1 MRINFR
7 INTVFSISAV
17 FLFAFVLN
25 GCKDPI
31 VKDSSLVNGPND
43 FLNLN
48 TTDTFTVISKTIA
61 DPPYSAAGVSNG
73 IVGSMDD
80 PIFGKV
86 VCGFYTQ
93 CRLSKDGSV
102 FSDNPVV
109 DSCVLSLYYYDSYG
123 KNTKPVNIA
132 VYEVTESIDPLNTS
146 YLTNSTFSVNG
157 SPIGVVYNFV
167 PNYTDSVT
175 TISGT
180 EAPQMRIKLN
190 NAFGQRV
197 LNMDS
202 ATLSNNTNFLN
213 LIKGIYVT
221 AQGALGNGVSN
232 VSLTDSKVAIYYHN
246 NTTDSLQFNLN
257 ISTSSARINHFD
269 HIYSGIIQQALASTA
284 VSDSILYVQSGAGTK
299 VKVTFPTLLD
309 LPENLA
315 INKAEL
321 IVTKWNDASGLDTTY
336 PLPAFIYVSK
346 INASGADESFSA
358 FDNNGLATNV
368 TKTESGVD
376 YTCYT
381 FNITQH
387 MQSVIKGNYPNNG
400 FHISLSSASKS
411 DRLILTNFKSDNKFR
426 IRLKLT
432 FTKLS

>member
-7 INTVFSISAV
+7 INTVFAISAV

-43 FLNLN
+43 LLNLN
-48 TTDTFTVISKTIA
+48 TTDTFVVYSKTIS
-61 DPPYSAAGVSNG
+61 DPAYSSSGVSNG

-102 FSDNPVV
+102 FSDNPIV
-109 DSCVLSLYYYDSYG
+109 DSCVISLNYYDSYG
-123 KNTKPVNIA
+123 KNTKPITIA
-132 VYEVTESIDPLNTS
+132 VYEVTETMDPLNTG
-146 YLTNSTFSVNG
+146 YLTNSTFGVNG
-157 SPIGVVYNFV
+157 TPIGVAYNFV
-167 PNYTDSVT
+167 PNYTDSVK

-180 EAPQMRIKLN
+180 ESPQMRIKLN
-190 NAFGQRV
+190 NSFGQRV

-202 ATLSNNTNFLN
+202 ATLSNNTNFLS
-213 LIKGIYVT
+213 LIKGIYVS

-232 VSLTDSKVAIYYHN
+232 VSLSDSKVAIYYHN
-246 NTTDSLQFNLN
+246 NTNDSLQFDLN
-257 ISTSSARINHFD
+257 ISTSSARVNHFD
-269 HIYSGIIQQALASTA
+269 HIYSGIIQQALASTL
-284 VSDSILYVQSGAGTK
+284 VSDSLLYIQSGAGTK

-309 LPENLA
+309 LPTNIA

-321 IVTKWNDASGLDTTY
+321 IVTKWNEVSGLDTAY
-336 PLPAFIYVSK
+336 PVPSFIYVSK
-346 INASGADESFSA
+346 INGSGTDESFSA
-358 FDNNGLATNV
+358 LDNNGLATDI
-368 TKTESGVD
+368 TQTESGVD
-376 YTCYT
+376 YTRYT

-387 MQSVIKGNYPNNG
+387 MQSVIKRSYPNNG
-400 FHISLSSASKS
+400 FHISLSSAAKS

>member
-7 INTVFSISAV
+7 INTVFAISAV

-48 TTDTFTVISKTIA
+48 TTDTFTVNSKTIA
-61 DPPYSAAGVSNG
+61 DLPYSAAGVSNG

-157 SPIGVVYNFV
+157 SPIGVAYNFV
-167 PNYTDSVT
+167 PNYTDSVK

-246 NTTDSLQFNLN
+246 NTNDSLQFNLN

-284 VSDSILYVQSGAGTK
+284 VSDSLLYVQSGAGTK

-321 IVTKWNDASGLDTTY
+321 IVTKWNDVSGLDTSY
-336 PLPAFIYVSK
+336 PLPSFIYLSK

-368 TKTESGVD
+368 TRTESGVD
-376 YTCYT
+376 YTSYT

-387 MQSVIKGNYPNNG
+387 MQGVVKGNYPNNG